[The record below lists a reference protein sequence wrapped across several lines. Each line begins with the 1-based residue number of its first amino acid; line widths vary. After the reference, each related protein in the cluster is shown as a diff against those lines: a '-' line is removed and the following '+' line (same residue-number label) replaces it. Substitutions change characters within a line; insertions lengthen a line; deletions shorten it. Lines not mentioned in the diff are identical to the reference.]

1 MHQIAISCITPVNKF
16 VFAGLSLTYEV
27 FVRLRRE
34 ISVSWMPLL
43 DRYPWRLFDV
53 GKQRTFLGFDFG
65 AVGTKNEVFAEGQK
79 SAGKRRK
86 HPLDGNLNFAR
97 IERTVS
103 ALYVKT

>member
-34 ISVSWMPLL
+34 ISVFWLPLL

-53 GKQRTFLGFDFG
+53 GKQRTFLGFDYG
-65 AVGTKNEVFAEGQK
+65 AVEIRNEVFGEGQK
-79 SAGKRRK
+79 NSGVRRK
-86 HPLDGNLNFAR
+86 DPLDGNQSFAWM
-97 IERTVS
+97 ERTES
-103 ALYVKT
+103 AFYVRT